1 LRQSEWMAKPKDN
14 HNPFL
19 DPRHLK
25 AFLQVKSK
33 IVQTLHTIPES
44 QWHEFLTQLFE
55 GPEKVKQNKA
65 EIDPIIDGLINEA
78 KASELKSAE
87 AGS

>member
-1 LRQSEWMAKPKDN
+1 MPKPKDN
-14 HNPFL
+14 NPFL

-25 AFLQVKSK
+25 AFLEVKSK
-33 IVQTLHTIPES
+33 IIQTLHTIPES

-55 GPEKVKQNKA
+55 GPEKVKQNKS
-65 EIDPIIDGLINEA
+65 EIDPIIEGLINEA
-78 KASELKSAE
+78 KASELRTAK

>member
-1 LRQSEWMAKPKDN
+1 MTKPKDN

-25 AFLQVKSK
+25 AFLQMKSK
-33 IVQTLHTIPES
+33 IVRTLHTIPES
-44 QWHEFLTQLFE
+44 QWHEFRIQLFE

-65 EIDPIIDGLINEA
+65 EIDPIIDGLIKGA

>member
-1 LRQSEWMAKPKDN
+1 MAKPKDN

-25 AFLQVKSK
+25 AFLQVKGK
-33 IVQTLHTIPES
+33 IIQTLHKIPES
-44 QWHEFLTQLFE
+44 QWREFLTQLFE
-55 GPEKVKQNKA
+55 GPEKLKQNKA
-65 EIDPIIDGLINEA
+65 EIDPLVEGIINEA
-78 KASELKSAE
+78 KASELKATK